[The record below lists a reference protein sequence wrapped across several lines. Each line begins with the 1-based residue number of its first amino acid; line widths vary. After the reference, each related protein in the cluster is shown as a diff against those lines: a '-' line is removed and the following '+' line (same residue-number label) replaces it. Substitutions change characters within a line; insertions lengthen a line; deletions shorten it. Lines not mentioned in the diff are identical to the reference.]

1 MTNFQ
6 IHGKTK
12 SPVIRLNFRQT
23 AISIL
28 EVFLVNRTFIDTFVN
43 QIVVA
48 EDDGNDDEEENCHH
62 QIDPYPVSQEDH
74 K

>member
-1 MTNFQ
+1 MTNLQ

-12 SPVIRLNFRQT
+12 RSPVFRLNFRQT
-23 AISIL
+23 AAIL
-28 EVFLVNRTFIDTFVN
+28 EFFLVNRTFIDTFVN